1 MSEYKNT
8 VSFKETTEVLE
19 ALFKYI
25 RNIRPDCNLEYL
37 TEKSPSLCL
46 KRIGT
51 AFKTKQNIIG
61 GYDAELPFIIYHKAN
76 INDTRSII
84 DITIPFDELAY
95 SFEEEKFNNFPNLN
109 LPDGCIPVSL
119 EMVET
124 PEDASGKENNE
135 AVFMAMFKFTYRRK
149 SKI

>member
-1 MSEYKNT
+1 MSENKNT

-25 RNIRPDCNLEYL
+25 RLIKPECNLEYL
-37 TEKSPSLCL
+37 AEKSPSLCL

-76 INDTRSII
+76 INDTRSVI

-95 SFEEEKFNNFPNLN
+95 SFEDEQNSNFPNLV
-109 LPDGCIPVSL
+109 LPKGCIPVSL
-119 EMVET
+119 EMIET

-135 AVFMAMFKFTYRRK
+135 AVFMAMFKLTYRRK

>member
-46 KRIGT
+46 KRIGA
-51 AFKTKQNIIG
+51 AFKTKHNIIG
-61 GYDAELPFIIYHKAN
+61 
-76 INDTRSII
+76 S
-84 DITIPFDELAY
+84 
-95 SFEEEKFNNFPNLN
+95 S
-109 LPDGCIPVSL
+109 
-119 EMVET
+119 
-124 PEDASGKENNE
+124 AS
-135 AVFMAMFKFTYRRK
+135 
-149 SKI
+149 

>member
-1 MSEYKNT
+1 MSDSKNP
-8 VSFKETTEVLE
+8 VSLKETTAVLE

-25 RNIRPDCNLEYL
+25 RTIKPECNLEYL
-37 TEKSPSLCL
+37 DEKSPSMCL

-61 GYDAELPFIIYHKAN
+61 GYDAELPFVIYHKAF
-76 INDTRSII
+76 IEDTKSII
-84 DITIPFDELAY
+84 DITLPFDELY
-95 SFEEEKFNNFPNLN
+95 TSFDDEKANSFPNLQ
-109 LPDGCIPVSL
+109 LPEGCNPVSL
-119 EMVET
+119 EMIET

-135 AVFMAMFKFTYRRK
+135 AVFMAIFKLTYRRK

>member
-1 MSEYKNT
+1 MSDNKNT
-8 VSFKETTEVLE
+8 VSFSETTAVLE

-25 RNIRPDCNLEYL
+25 RTIKPKCSLEYL
-37 TEKSPSLCL
+37 SEKSPSLCL

-61 GYDAELPFIIYHKAN
+61 GYDAELPFVIYHKAN

-84 DITIPFDELAY
+84 DITLPFDELSY
-95 SFEEEKFNNFPNLN
+95 SFEDEQRNKFPNLD
-109 LPDGCIPVSL
+109 LPEGCAPVSL
-119 EMVET
+119 EMIET
-124 PEDASGKENNE
+124 PEDASGKEDNV
-135 AVFMAMFKFTYRRK
+135 AVFMAMFKLTYRRK